1 MSFGWGRAA
10 LAAGAGTR
18 WRRRGRGLLRSASVR
33 FAALYALLL
42 ALSGCGLA
50 FFFWYETAGLLD
62 RQTENAIISDADSL
76 VERWLIGG
84 LPALVMTVDDRLAQ
98 DVDDDAI
105 YFLASPSGR
114 KFVGNLQSW
123 PSQVVEAETWYD
135 LRVNRSGV
143 YSMAR
148 VWRVDLPGGFHLL
161 VGRDARV
168 RTQLRAILL
177 HAMLWA
183 LLVVAALAT
192 VGALVVRSLFR
203 RTIANI
209 SATSSAIAL
218 GDFSRRVRLSGRR
231 DEFDQLAETINVML
245 DRIARLM
252 DGVRA
257 VSNAIAHDLRT
268 PITRARA
275 RLEDAALHATSE
287 AELHAAI
294 ERATSDLDGIVAVFQ
309 ALLRIAEI
317 EAGSRRSAFSTFD
330 LVPVLADLAELYEVA
345 AEDRSI
351 RLAVQTRGDLALY
364 GDRELIQQAVANLL
378 DNAIKF
384 SPDGGT
390 VTLSAER
397 TEAAFEV
404 AVRDE
409 GPGIPPAERDRAVER
424 FFRGEAAR
432 NTPGSGL
439 GLATVQAIAQLHGGT
454 LVLADAA
461 PGLRAVLRL
470 PTQRQ
475 QRGKSAAR
483 ANPAPGQP

>member
-1 MSFGWGRAA
+1 MADGASSRRSRGGR
-10 LAAGAGTR
+10 LLHSAG
-18 WRRRGRGLLRSASVR
+18 VR

-42 ALSGCGLA
+42 AMSGCGLA

-62 RQTENAIISDADSL
+62 RQTENAIISDAESL
-76 VERWLIGG
+76 VDRWLVGG
-84 LPALVMTVDDRLAQ
+84 LPALMMTVDDRLAQ

-105 YFLASPSGR
+105 YFLASPSSR
-114 KFVGNLQSW
+114 KIVGNLARW
-123 PSQVVEAETWYD
+123 PAAVVEPETWYD
-135 LRVNRSGV
+135 LRVDRAGT

-148 VWRVDLPGGFHLL
+148 VWRVDLPGGFRLL

-192 VGALVVRSLFR
+192 AGALVVRSLFR
-203 RTIANI
+203 RAIANI

-218 GDFSRRVRLSGRR
+218 GDFSRRVRLSGRN

-252 DGVRA
+252 DGVRE

-275 RLEDAALHATSE
+275 RLEDAALHATTDD
-287 AELHAAI
+287 ELRAAV
-294 ERATSDLDGIVAVFQ
+294 ERATTDLDGIVAVFQ

-317 EAGSRRSAFSTFD
+317 EAGSRRSAFCRFD
-330 LVPVLADLAELYEVA
+330 LAPVLADLAELYEVA
-345 AEDRSI
+345 AEDRGI
-351 RLAVQTRGDLALY
+351 RLAVEMAGDLPAY
-364 GDRELIQQAVANLL
+364 GDRELVQQAVANLL

-390 VTLSAER
+390 VTLSASEIPG
-397 TEAAFEV
+397 ALV
-404 AVRDE
+404 LAVRDE
-409 GPGIPPAERDRAVER
+409 GPGMPEADRERAAER
-424 FFRGEAAR
+424 FFRAETAR

-439 GLATVQAIAQLHGGT
+439 GLATVQAIAQLHNGA
-454 LVLADAA
+454 LLLEDAA
-461 PGLRAVLRL
+461 PGLRASFRL
-470 PTQRQ
+470 PN
-475 QRGKSAAR
+475 AR
-483 ANPAPGQP
+483 PEPVK